1 MSLSVILQ
9 QMGVICILVAI
20 GFALQKKNVIDA
32 LTSKKLSAIVV
43 DVCNPAL
50 IMASILSGNLT
61 ATHADLLTAIAL
73 GAAFYALLILL
84 GFIIP
89 WILRVEPDKRRFY
102 HLMTVYT
109 NTGFLGIPVAKAILP
124 ANAILYVIVI
134 NVFYSLLF
142 YTHGVTVLGR
152 GKITAGGQIAHG
164 FPTSDQTASDSA
176 LAKQATHGSS
186 KAKQSTSGP
195 AAHNS
200 VHNSAPSGLSGF
212 GHALKRILSPGTIMA
227 VLSLVVFWYNVTLP
241 PILANTIE
249 YVGNA
254 TVFLS
259 MTLLGVSIARSNL
272 MTSVKDIRIWGYVF
286 LRMLLVP
293 VGIVF
298 VMHALKFDPVATLA
312 MCLMAAV
319 PVGNLPMIQAEK
331 IGEDTTIL
339 SSAIAVTTAVSIG
352 TITILTSIFSGW
364 LLG

>member
-1 MSLSVILQ
+1 MSLNIILQ
-9 QMGVICILVAI
+9 QMGVIIILVAI
-20 GFALQKKNVIDA
+20 GFLLQKKGVVDS

-50 IMASILSGNLT
+50 IMASILTGNLT
-61 ATHADLLTAIAL
+61 ATHKDLLTAIAL
-73 GAAFYALLILL
+73 GAAFYALLIVL
-84 GFIIP
+84 GFLLP
-89 WILRVEPDKRRFY
+89 HVLRVAPDKRRFY

-152 GKITAGGQIAHG
+152 GKN
-164 FPTSDQTASDSA
+164 SASD
-176 LAKQATHGSS
+176 ATATNAPASD
-186 KAKQSTSGP
+186 ATSNAEAPNAPASDAATSNMHAPDIPASEPAGP
-195 AAHNS
+195 
-200 VHNSAPSGLSGF
+200 V
-212 GHALKRILSPGTIMA
+212 HALKRILSPGTIMA
-227 VLSLVVFWYNVTLP
+227 LLSLVVFWYGVTLP

-259 MTLLGVSIARSNL
+259 MTLLGVSIARSDL
-272 MTSVKDIRIWGYVF
+272 MASIKDVRIWGYVI

-293 VGIVF
+293 VAIVF
-298 VMHALKFDPVATLA
+298 AMHALGFDPVATLA

-331 IGEDTTIL
+331 IGEDPSIL
-339 SSAIAVTTAVSIG
+339 SSAIAVSTTVSVG
-352 TITILTSIFSGW
+352 TITILMSVFSGM
-364 LLG
+364 LLA